1 MARCLLLAPL
11 LLLSACDAASRPSGY
26 GMMLDSDDCRAAS
39 ILKTDAPSA
48 QSRTADERQA
58 DYDRTYH
65 ACMAAKGY

>member
-1 MARCLLLAPL
+1 MARLLLAPV
-11 LLLSACDAASRPSGY
+11 LLLSACEDAPGLAGY
-26 GMMLDSDDCRAAS
+26 GMMQDSDACRAAS

-65 ACMAAKGY
+65 ACMAANGY